1 LKFYIHHHEKLD
13 GRSLWLYSEE
23 ERTYNITNDLE
34 PLEKETK
41 PFKKI
46 HPLRDEP
53 VYFNS
58 SRNIRTL
65 APPPEYNPLAAV
77 QINGHPGEIPVED
90 FEVAIFQ
97 NRWPGLSDGSSEFM
111 RDTSA
116 YGRCEVVVYTPNPSG
131 SLADLSIS
139 NISLLLNALSDRF
152 EKIMDDT
159 NISYVL
165 PFENRG
171 DFVGTSLPHPHGQI
185 YAFGDLPP
193 IIERQMKN
201 AMENKVFSSLMNN
214 IKTELIV
221 AETEHTITFCPE
233 FSRYPYETWIL
244 PKVHHTKPSEMT
256 DKELKEISNAIKV
269 QVKFFDE
276 IYNKFMPYVLWH
288 AFPAKNYAQYWPYH
302 IQFWPLQRGEEKMKY
317 LASVEQITG
326 LFLVDVMPEYAAKQ
340 IRDFHQKNEI

>member
-1 LKFYIHHHEKLD
+1 MKFYIHHHEKLD

-65 APPPEYNPLAAV
+65 APPLEYNPLAAV

-201 AMENKVFSSLMNN
+201 AMENNVFSSLMDN

-276 IYNKFMPYVLWH
+276 IYNKSMPYVLWH

>member
-116 YGRCEVVVYTPNPSG
+116 YGRCEVVVYTPNPSC

-276 IYNKFMPYVLWH
+276 IYNKSMPYVLWH

>member
-1 LKFYIHHHEKLD
+1 
-13 GRSLWLYSEE
+13 
-23 ERTYNITNDLE
+23 
-34 PLEKETK
+34 
-41 PFKKI
+41 
-46 HPLRDEP
+46 
-53 VYFNS
+53 
-58 SRNIRTL
+58 
-65 APPPEYNPLAAV
+65 
-77 QINGHPGEIPVED
+77 
-90 FEVAIFQ
+90 
-97 NRWPGLSDGSSEFM
+97 
-111 RDTSA
+111 
-116 YGRCEVVVYTPNPSG
+116 
-131 SLADLSIS
+131 
-139 NISLLLNALSDRF
+139 
-152 EKIMDDT
+152 MDDT

-201 AMENKVFSSLMNN
+201 AMENNVFSSLMDN

-276 IYNKFMPYVLWH
+276 IYNKSMPYVLWH